1 MTEFIKILEIIGTMA
16 FSISGALIACS
27 AELDVFGVVFVG
39 CITAFGGG
47 ILRDILLGITPPIA
61 FSNYFMFLISVISAL
76 VVFIIAYINKDK
88 FSILKS
94 KIDYVNNFFDAVGLA
109 AFSVTGAQVG
119 LFAGHNALI
128 VVIVGMIT
136 GVGGGIMRDI
146 MIDTTPYV
154 FKKHIYALA
163 SVWGSWFYY
172 ILRQYI
178 DSVSIASA
186 MAMLSVIAIRMAATK
201 FRWSLPKV
209 VEER

>member
-27 AELDVFGVVFVG
+27 AGLDIFGVVFVG

-47 ILRDILLGITPPIA
+47 ILRDILLGITPPTV
-61 FSNYFMFLISVISAL
+61 FSNYLMFLIAVISAL
-76 VVFIIAYINKDK
+76 GVFIIAYINKDK

-119 LFAGHNALI
+119 LSAGHNALI

-186 MAMLSVIAIRMAATK
+186 MSMLSVIAIRMAATK

-209 VEER
+209 K

>member
-27 AELDVFGVVFVG
+27 AGLDIFGVVFVG

-47 ILRDILLGITPPIA
+47 ILRDILLGITPPTV
-61 FSNYFMFLISVISAL
+61 FSNYLMFLIAVISAL
-76 VVFIIAYINKDK
+76 GVFIIAYINKDK

-119 LFAGHNALI
+119 LSAGHNALI

-172 ILRQYI
+172 ILRHYI

-209 VEER
+209 K

>member
-27 AELDVFGVVFVG
+27 AGLDIFGVVFVG

-47 ILRDILLGITPPIA
+47 ILRDILLGITPPTV
-61 FSNYFMFLISVISAL
+61 FSNYLMFLIAVISAL
-76 VVFIIAYINKDK
+76 GVFIIAYINKDK

-119 LFAGHNALI
+119 LSAGHNALI

-178 DSVSIASA
+178 DSVSITSA

-209 VEER
+209 K

>member
-27 AELDVFGVVFVG
+27 AGLDVFGVVFVG

-61 FSNYFMFLISVISAL
+61 FSNYFIFLIAVISAL
-76 VVFIIAYINKDK
+76 GVFIIAYINKDK

-119 LFAGHNALI
+119 LSAGHNALI

-186 MAMLSVIAIRMAATK
+186 MAMLSVIVIRMAATK

-209 VEER
+209 K

>member
-27 AELDVFGVVFVG
+27 AGLDIFGVVFVG

-47 ILRDILLGITPPIA
+47 ILRDILLGITPPTV
-61 FSNYFMFLISVISAL
+61 FSNYLMFLIAVISAL
-76 VVFIIAYINKDK
+76 GVFIIAYINKDK

-119 LFAGHNALI
+119 LSAGHNALI

-209 VEER
+209 K